1 MAGYVFIGN
10 SSKPTEEQLN
20 SREMVRPGNVSRPC
34 IQTALEMGYEVYLGT
49 NRNRPEELECDLPVK
64 LYDSHTYRSITA
76 FKDNLTAYKNLKKV
90 IKEGNVEVIHCNTP
104 VGGMVGRLCG
114 KVNGVKK
121 VIYTAHGFHFYKGA
135 PLFNRTVLKW
145 AEMLMAHWTDAIL
158 TMNKEDYEAAKKFR
172 LKKNGKVFYIPGVG
186 INTKEYAA
194 VNIDRK
200 KVRETIG
207 LKGDD
212 IVCISMG
219 DLIPRKNYESSIKAI
234 ALCHNPKL
242 QYLICGRGPELEK
255 LQNLC
260 KELNVEKQI
269 HFLGF
274 RTDIKE
280 LAKASDIFLFTTLQE
295 GMPRSMMEA
304 MASGLPCVASNIRG
318 NVDLIEDGKG
328 GWLVNPYDEEKIAQ
342 KIEAIANNEA
352 IRKKMSET
360 NLLTIQKFDIHIVKN
375 EIEIIYKEVLKEE
388 L

>member
-114 KVNGVKK
+114 KMNGVKK
-121 VIYTAHGFHFYKGA
+121 IIYTAHGFHFYKGA

-145 AEMLMAHWTDAIL
+145 AEMFMAHWTDAIL
-158 TMNKEDYEAAKKFR
+158 TMNEEDFHSAKKFR
-172 LKKNGKVFYIPGVG
+172 LRKGGKVYYVPGVG
-186 INTKEYAA
+186 INTEEFFS
-194 VNIDRK
+194 VRIDKQAKRDK
-200 KVRETIG
+200 LG
-207 LKGDD
+207 LSMDD

-219 DLIPRKNYESSIKAI
+219 DLIPRKNYETSIKAI
-234 ALCHNPKL
+234 ALCNNPKVH
-242 QYLICGRGPELEK
+242 YLICGRGPELD
-255 LQNLC
+255 NLKNLA
-260 KELNVEKQI
+260 KELGVENQI

-274 RTDIKE
+274 RTDIKD
-280 LAKASDIFLFTTLQE
+280 LSKVADIFLFTTLQE

-304 MASGLPCVASNIRG
+304 MASGLPCIASKIRG
-318 NVDLIEDGKG
+318 NVDLLEEGIGGYLVPAKEENAVADRLNRLVENPDLRERMSKINLERIKG
-328 GWLVNPYDEEKIAQ
+328 
-342 KIEAIANNEA
+342 
-352 IRKKMSET
+352 
-360 NLLTIQKFDIHIVKN
+360 FDIGVVKSRM
-375 EIEIIYKEVLKEE
+375 EEIYKEVLN
-388 L
+388 